1 MERIIHWLY
10 YSRRQPYMQSL
21 QLLRLICRLP
31 PLPTRTHAQLP
42 PAQDAQPSPARPRAR
57 SRARTARLA
66 VLHTPARRSRRETP
80 APCPQPASPFPS
92 PAAVSSRSHGRATA
106 VHLHLRPRAP
116 HHCYNHLV
124 GPQVVVS
131 PLPPP
136 PGPPRSARS
145 LRRSLPRRDASVSAT
160 AGRAGSPPY
169 QPRPR
174 PSSCTHPATT
184 AKRPLM
190 SGKQQRRN
198 KLR

>member
-1 MERIIHWLY
+1 
-10 YSRRQPYMQSL
+10 MQSL

-124 GPQVVVS
+124 GPQVIVS

-145 LRRSLPRRDASVSAT
+145 LRAL
-160 AGRAGSPPY
+160 
-169 QPRPR
+169 
-174 PSSCTHPATT
+174 PSSARCLRFSDRRARRIAALLASALAIVLHTPGNNSKATPRVRQT
-184 AKRPLM
+184 AK
-190 SGKQQRRN
+190 K
-198 KLR
+198 K